1 MSLTVLLSILMER
14 FTFEPSIVICPSSEP
29 TKRLRTS
36 PATCAAESPA
46 IAAVD
51 GLTVISIWRPA
62 FTRSLFTF
70 ARSPFAASVVTRRSD
85 AASTSAARSPVT
97 ITEIALE
104 PAAKPISSIVT
115 VHPWVPT
122 SASDSAR
129 RVFASARSVSA
140 LRTTVMRA
148 AFGARPVVAAT
159 SVCVPV
165 ESALGI
171 EVVTNSTVWSFS
183 RIS

>member
-1 MSLTVLLSILMER
+1 M
-14 FTFEPSIVICPSSEP
+14 
-29 TKRLRTS
+29 
-36 PATCAAESPA
+36 
-46 IAAVD
+46 
-51 GLTVISIWRPA
+51 
-62 FTRSLFTF
+62 
-70 ARSPFAASVVTRRSD
+70 
-85 AASTSAARSPVT
+85 

-104 PAAKPISSIVT
+104 PAAKPISSTVT

-122 SASDSAR
+122 SASDAAN
-129 RVFASARSVSA
+129 RVFASARSVSE

-171 EVVTNSTVWSFS
+171 EVVTNSTV
-183 RIS
+183 